1 MEELLLRLA
10 ALPSW
15 QIALAATWLLLVA
28 CVVPSLPEE
37 IVITALGMLWGRGRI
52 AFLEALAAVLA
63 GLLAANLGMVF
74 IGSRLAR
81 GLSLWKPLARP
92 FHSPLVQGALAAIR
106 RHGRAV
112 VFVTRFTP
120 LIRGPVYLASGLS
133 QMGLAR
139 FFQVDAFA
147 ACLQVPLLLWLGARL
162 GNGASSLVE
171 ACRRMSWFALAL
183 VVALLAVHLFL
194 AQRRLRSG
202 VAESS
207 PARGAALTDRP

>member
-1 MEELLLRLA
+1 MEELLLRLT

-52 AFLEALAAVLA
+52 AFLEAFAAVLA
-63 GLLAANLGMVF
+63 GLLAANLGTVF

-81 GLSLWKPLARP
+81 GLSLWKPLARA
-92 FHSPLVQGALAAIR
+92 FHSPAVQGALATIR

-120 LIRGPVYLASGLS
+120 LVRGPVYFASGLS
-133 QMGLAR
+133 QMGLGR
-139 FFQVDAFA
+139 FFQVDALA

-162 GNGASSLVE
+162 GDGATSLLD
-171 ACRRMSWFALAL
+171 AWRRMGWLAL
-183 VVALLAVHLFL
+183 GLAMALLAVHIFL
-194 AQRRLRSG
+194 ARRRPPSG
-202 VAESS
+202 VTRSS
-207 PARGAALTDRP
+207 PARSGSLTDRP